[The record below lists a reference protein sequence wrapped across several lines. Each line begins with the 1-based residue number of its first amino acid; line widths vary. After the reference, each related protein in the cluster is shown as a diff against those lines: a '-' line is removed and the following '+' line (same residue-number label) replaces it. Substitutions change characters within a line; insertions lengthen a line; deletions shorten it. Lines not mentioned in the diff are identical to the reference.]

1 MAINYRIT
9 KRKNNISTTA
19 ETNYILQ
26 AVSKGEIDIERLS
39 YEISCESTL
48 SETDVRAVL
57 DALGRKLKQHLEE
70 GKTVSLENI
79 GRFKIGFKSV
89 AQPNKSLL
97 RIQEVSKFH
106 INYQPSIKLKRWLKK
121 GLEMEKENKSR
132 QE

>member
-1 MAINYRIT
+1 MPIRYRIS
-9 KRKNNISTTA
+9 KRKNNISATA
-19 ETNYILQ
+19 EINYILQ
-26 AVSKGEIDIERLS
+26 AVSTGETDIERLS
-39 YEISCESTL
+39 YEISTESTL

-57 DALGRKLKQHLEE
+57 DALGRKMKQHLEE

-89 AQPNKSLL
+89 AQPSKSLL

-121 GLEMEKENKSR
+121 GLELEKEKEKK
-132 QE
+132 Q

>member
-1 MAINYRIT
+1 MAIKYRIS
-9 KRKNNISTTA
+9 KRKNNISSTA

-26 AVSKGEIDIERLS
+26 AVSTGEIDIERLS
-39 YEISCESTL
+39 YEISTESTL

-57 DALGRKLKQHLEE
+57 DALGRKLKEHLED

-97 RIQEVSKFH
+97 RTQEVSKFR

-121 GLEMEKENKSR
+121 GLEMEKEKKNKL
-132 QE
+132 

>member
-1 MAINYRIT
+1 MAIQYRISR
-9 KRKNNISTTA
+9 RKNNIATNS

-26 AVSKGEIDIERLS
+26 AVSTGEIDIERLS
-39 YEISCESTL
+39 YEISTESTL

-57 DALGRKLKQHLEE
+57 DALGRKMRQHLED

-97 RIQEVSKFH
+97 RTAEVSKFH
-106 INYQPSIKLKRWLKK
+106 INYQPSVKLKRWLKK
-121 GLEMEKENKSR
+121 GIALKKEKTKK
-132 QE
+132 

>member
-1 MAINYRIT
+1 MAIKYRIS
-9 KRKNNISTTA
+9 KRKNNISSTA
-19 ETNYILQ
+19 ETNYMLQ
-26 AVSKGEIDIERLS
+26 AVSTGEIDIERLS
-39 YEISCESTL
+39 YEISTESTL

-57 DALGRKLKQHLEE
+57 DALGRKLKEHLED

-97 RIQEVSKFH
+97 RTQEVSKFR

-121 GLEMEKENKSR
+121 GLEMEKEIKNKF
-132 QE
+132 E

>member
-39 YEISCESTL
+39 YEISSESTL

-89 AQPNKSLL
+89 AQPNRSLL

-106 INYQPSIKLKRWLKK
+106 INYQPSLKLKRWLKK
-121 GLEMEKENKSR
+121 GLKLEREIDGAN
-132 QE
+132 